1 MCAAHAEALRFAVMG
16 RGNDVGC
23 AEALMGE
30 CRVCGVPMMGGG
42 VLVWCDAV
50 REWAAGRQHCV
61 APLVALTAM
70 QIVAAHVHR
79 GGVPMHVRLCTA

>member
-16 RGNDVGC
+16 RGNGVGC

-42 VLVWCDAV
+42 WCGTMLCESWRLGAN
-50 REWAAGRQHCV
+50 
-61 APLVALTAM
+61 TA
-70 QIVAAHVHR
+70 
-79 GGVPMHVRLCTA
+79 